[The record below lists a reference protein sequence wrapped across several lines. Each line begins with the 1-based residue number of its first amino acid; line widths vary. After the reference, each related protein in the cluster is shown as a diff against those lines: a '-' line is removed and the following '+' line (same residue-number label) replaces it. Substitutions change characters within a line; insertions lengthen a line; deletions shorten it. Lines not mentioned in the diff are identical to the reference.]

1 MGGPGTC
8 YGVSPASELIG
19 CGGLR
24 GEVKHLSTRRRRY
37 SVSSG
42 ERKRMMAKPLSCETR
57 RGLRRRG
64 CGACLFPVSAGAGRL
79 RGRVAEASG
88 MACRSG

>member
-42 ERKRMMAKPLSCETR
+42 ERKRMMAKPLSC
-57 RGLRRRG
+57 GD
-64 CGACLFPVSAGAGRL
+64 PAGAAAAGL
-79 RGRVAEASG
+79 LGCVCSYLCRGGARVWLGS
-88 MACRSG
+88 

>member
-42 ERKRMMAKPLSCETR
+42 ERKRMMVKPCACDTR
-57 RGLRRRG
+57 QGLRVRG
-64 CGACLFPVSAGAGRL
+64 CGAVLWSSAGD
-79 RGRVAEASG
+79 RVRADL
-88 MACRSG
+88 

>member
-1 MGGPGTC
+1 MGGPGAS
-8 YGVSPASELIG
+8 YVVSPALELIG

-24 GEVKHLSTRRRRY
+24 GEVKHLSTRRRGY

-57 RGLRRRG
+57 RGLRWRGCWGVPVSCCRRG
-64 CGACLFPVSAGAGRL
+64 GGRWLAG
-79 RGRVAEASG
+79 
-88 MACRSG
+88 